1 MTPWTINAQEK
12 NNQKKRSHCKK
23 AMDILHKQQAGT
35 KDYLLQPKL
44 CAFLPVSED
53 GHSNRQGGVFQ
64 GNSKDSRRW
73 EQLRERRKRS
83 RESGPHRFYF
93 LYFPHPFCKKT
104 YFLYFPH
111 PFCKKAQLIKSRVIV
126 NSRVVIYGANE
137 LPICKKPKFWPPNVK
152 GLRNRSP
159 LVKREAFN

>member
-1 MTPWTINAQEK
+1 MRKKRTTKRREAIAKRPWT
-12 NNQKKRSHCKK
+12 SF
-23 AMDILHKQQAGT
+23 T
-35 KDYLLQPKL
+35 
-44 CAFLPVSED
+44 
-53 GHSNRQGGVFQ
+53 SNRQGLKTTYFSQSCAHSCQCPRTDTQIGRGECFRETAKTAED
-64 GNSKDSRRW
+64 GSSYGKDGSG
-73 EQLRERRKRS
+73 Q

-93 LYFPHPFCKKT
+93 LYFPQPFCKKT

-152 GLRNRSP
+152 GLIFRSP
-159 LVKREAFN
+159 LVKRKAFN